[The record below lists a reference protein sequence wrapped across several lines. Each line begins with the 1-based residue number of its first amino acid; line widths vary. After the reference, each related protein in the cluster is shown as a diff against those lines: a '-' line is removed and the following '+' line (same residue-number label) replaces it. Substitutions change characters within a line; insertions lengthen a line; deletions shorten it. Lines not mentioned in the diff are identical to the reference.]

1 MLQSARPEILIE
13 RLAHDGNRCAY
24 RCTEKGRAAMESFIR
39 RAGSAPVHLVNRSAI
54 ELAANLALDKPA
66 SILAVLCTIQMPLP
80 QMWFEFSNEDYPE
93 LLDVSGIFNAYDVPR
108 IGIMLTKMSDGGVH
122 IEMVRQIRT
131 KGGQLLYDVNVFG
144 STFHLNELP
153 QGAATPDEIFSKD
166 RVSVETLAKRV
177 ADHHRWV
184 MGSSAQFSA
193 MVDLAERFQAVWGHG
208 PSVKPLDDG
217 EENAFTGEISFMWR
231 MFYKTVIP
239 LLILINTR
247 TARII
252 DEQAPVQSR
261 SPARAARKPLIE
273 ADEEAGSPV
282 EDGVSTDDYQ
292 FVEMSLGDGMRF
304 RAPTGAV
311 GPRGGYKIDY
321 SRETWVIGH
330 YKNTRYGTFW
340 WNPYQRNK
348 GNAGAPPPR
357 IIRILTA

>member
-1 MLQSARPEILIE
+1 MLHSARPEILID
-13 RLAHDGNRCAY
+13 RLASDGERCAY
-24 RCTEKGRAAMESFIR
+24 RCTDKGRAAMESFIR
-39 RAGSAPVHLVNRSAI
+39 RAGNAPVHLVNRSAI

-108 IGIMLTKMSDGGVH
+108 IGIMLTRMTDGGVH

-131 KGGQLLYDVNVFG
+131 KGGQTLYDVNAFG
-144 STFHLNELP
+144 STFHLRELP
-153 QGAATPDEIFSKD
+153 EGAATPSEIFSKE

-193 MVDLAERFQAVWGHG
+193 MVDLAERFQAVWGYG
-208 PSVKPLDDG
+208 RDVVALDDR
-217 EENAFTGEISFMWR
+217 EEADFSGEISFMWR

-247 TARII
+247 NARIV
-252 DEQAPVQSR
+252 DEGAPIRERPVRLAGPQ
-261 SPARAARKPLIE
+261 KPE
-273 ADEEAGSPV
+273 NTEEATEVGEVDPFFH
-282 EDGVSTDDYQ
+282 
-292 FVEMSLGDGMRF
+292 FVEMPLGNGVRF
-304 RAPTGAV
+304 QPPAGSGGA
-311 GPRGGYKIDY
+311 RGGHKIDY
-321 SRETWVIGH
+321 SRETWVVGH

-340 WNPYQRNK
+340 WNPYQRNQ
-348 GNAGAPPPR
+348 GNVGAPQPR
-357 IIRILTA
+357 TIRILTA